1 MHNAGRVSAVK
12 RRMALASARDQGD
25 VVLSALLLSLI
36 TSLLVAALVTVVTY
50 QARIVHLQTQH
61 ERTYWA
67 AKGEAVAILKK
78 IRGHESIQPQ
88 SSTTVADVRL
98 TVSVTG
104 SSLCQVTV
112 TAQADDA
119 STTIV
124 FAVSSAT
131 GTVVSWKEDQP
142 MQ

>member
-1 MHNAGRVSAVK
+1 MCNAGRFSAV
-12 RRMALASARDQGD
+12 RLRTSRTTARDQGD

-36 TSLLVAALVTVVTY
+36 TSLLVAALATVIAY
-50 QARIVHLQTQH
+50 QARIVHLQSQH
-61 ERTYWA
+61 VRTYWA
-67 AKGEAVAILKK
+67 AKGEAVAILRK
-78 IRGHESIQPQ
+78 IRGHESIPPQ
-88 SSTTVADVRL
+88 LSTAVADVRVM
-98 TVSVTG
+98 VSVTG
-104 SSLCQVTV
+104 AGPWQVIV

-124 FAVSSAT
+124 FAVSPAT

>member
-1 MHNAGRVSAVK
+1 
-12 RRMALASARDQGD
+12 

-36 TSLLVAALVTVVTY
+36 TSLLVAALATVIAY

-61 ERTYWA
+61 ARTYWA
-67 AKGEAVAILKK
+67 AKGEAVAILRK
-78 IRGHESIQPQ
+78 IRGHESIPSQ
-88 SSTTVADVRL
+88 SSTAVADVRL
-98 TVSVTG
+98 TVSVTA
-104 SSLCQVTV
+104 SSLWQVTV

-124 FAVSSAT
+124 FAVSPAT

-142 MQ
+142 TQ